1 VIVFIVVPNNK
12 SLVSYRDISLGYLGS
27 PTKDRIIESR
37 GEDIPFIVE
46 ELSQNGKKVFG
57 LTGSDLLREYQLS
70 KYNSRLA
77 IVKTVSW
84 IDKKAK
90 FGKPTLCLLGP
101 KEKNL
106 EQLSKNL
113 KVCINSKYKNLAKK
127 YLNVLESNGYN
138 FVKIYLSGSTE
149 AAYCNGLSD
158 LVVDIVYT
166 GASIRE
172 AGLEVYDKI
181 FESDFVVIT
190 AKNPV
195 KLVSNK
201 LPVNSSVGDN
211 ND

>member
-1 VIVFIVVPNNK
+1 MDN
-12 SLVSYRDISLGYLGS
+12 LV
-27 PTKDRIIESR
+27 ESR

-46 ELSQNGKKVFG
+46 ELSQNGKEVFG

-70 KYNSRLA
+70 KYNSKLS
-77 IVKTVSW
+77 IIKTISW
-84 IDKKAK
+84 LDTKAK

-113 KVCINSKYKNLAKK
+113 RVCINSKYKNLAKR
-127 YLNVLESNGYN
+127 YLNVLETKGYS

-158 LVVDIVYT
+158 LVIDIVYT
-166 GASIRE
+166 GASIKE
-172 AGLEVYDKI
+172 AILEVYDKI
-181 FESDFVVIT
+181 FESDFVIIS
-190 AKNPV
+190 AKKN
-195 KLVSNK
+195 LQ
-201 LPVNSSVGDN
+201 GDN